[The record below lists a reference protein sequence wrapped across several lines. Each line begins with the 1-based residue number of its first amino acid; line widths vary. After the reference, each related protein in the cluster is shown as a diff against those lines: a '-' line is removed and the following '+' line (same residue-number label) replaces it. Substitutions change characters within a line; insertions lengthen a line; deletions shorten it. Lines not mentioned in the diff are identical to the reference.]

1 MSTDWRSHL
10 VCWFIMI
17 YLCWLVFW
25 NMNCYFPYIGN
36 NNPNWRTHVFQRGW
50 NHQPENDEVKHWDL
64 YMTLLLKFQFL
75 VSGTMCH
82 KSLPMKIRT
91 FFLETCDVF
100 QDIFSGNMRCVSCST
115 VLGSKVIEVKH
126 VAFEPFEF
134 SGKYTKNV
142 RSFAETLPGFVSF
155 FWARTPVRNIT
166 RWAASETTGIFR

>member
-1 MSTDWRSHL
+1 M
-10 VCWFIMI
+10 VINPVVME
-17 YLCWLVFW
+17 YEWLVGGLEPWNFMTFHILGMSSSQLTNSCFSEGLKPPTSKWWSKTLGPVHDIAAEIPVLGFW
-25 NMNCYFPYIGN
+25 HNVPQESPY
-36 NNPNWRTHVFQRGW
+36 
-50 NHQPENDEVKHWDL
+50 EN
-64 YMTLLLKFQFL
+64 
-75 VSGTMCH
+75 
-82 KSLPMKIRT
+82 
-91 FFLETCDVF
+91 

>member
-1 MSTDWRSHL
+1 
-10 VCWFIMI
+10 
-17 YLCWLVFW
+17 
-25 NMNCYFPYIGN
+25 
-36 NNPNWRTHVFQRGW
+36 
-50 NHQPENDEVKHWDL
+50 
-64 YMTLLLKFQFL
+64 MTLLLKFQFL

-134 SGKYTKNV
+134 SGKYTKKCQIICRDPAWVCFFFLSSDTGEKYYKMSCFRNHRYLQV
-142 RSFAETLPGFVSF
+142 RESTISGWSLSAAGHKCRIALQFWQFEGATLGYLCDLG
-155 FWARTPVRNIT
+155 
-166 RWAASETTGIFR
+166 ASYFQTAQFMYGILCYI